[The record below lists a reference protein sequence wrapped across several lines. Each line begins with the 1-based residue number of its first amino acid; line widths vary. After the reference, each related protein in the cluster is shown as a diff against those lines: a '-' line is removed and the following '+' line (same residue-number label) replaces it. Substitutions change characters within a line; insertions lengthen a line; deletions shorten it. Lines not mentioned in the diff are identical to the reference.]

1 MMTAQSPLSS
11 NPLVMARHPPIQ
23 TLLSLPDELFIP
35 ILIHLDIP
43 DLLAVSRTNRRLR
56 RLALDTQLHH
66 LRLNVYIPLRLITY
80 LSLRPTEHDLLTRHI
95 LRSPLRLAH
104 RFHAAANGLRLAFAQ
119 NSLRRKLALRPQL
132 NELIQRGVYPATDAR
147 VSPVLAMRCK
157 ALEREKVRNLLEQEL
172 KDRIWERIRGVM
184 GRREKDMQESVR
196 VLVRRYSQRRRDD
209 NIGANIFDKHRREV
223 REAPTRA
230 KVYRLR
236 LFFER
241 ISRSQQISVAV
252 A

>member
-1 MMTAQSPLSS
+1 MKMMAT
-11 NPLVMARHPPIQ
+11 PLVIAHQTPIQ

-66 LRLNVYIPLRLITY
+66 FRINVYIPSMLITY
-80 LSLRPTEHDLLTRHI
+80 LSLRPTEQDLLTRHI
-95 LRSPLRLAH
+95 LLSPLRLSH
-104 RFHAAANGLRLAFAQ
+104 RFHAAANGAGLAFAR
-119 NSLRRKLALRPQL
+119 NALRRKLARRPQL
-132 NELIQRGVYPATDAR
+132 TELIQRGVYPATDAR

-172 KDRIWERIRGVM
+172 KDRIWERIRRVM
-184 GRREKDMQESVR
+184 MVRREKDKQESVR
-196 VLVRRYSQRRRDD
+196 VLVTRYSRRRDETV
-209 NIGANIFDKHRREV
+209 GGSMFEKHRREV

-230 KVYRLR
+230 KVHRLR
-236 LFFER
+236 SFFER
-241 ISRSQQISVAV
+241 ISRNQRVSVGV

>member
-1 MMTAQSPLSS
+1 MMTAESLATSGALVVARQPPL
-11 NPLVMARHPPIQ
+11 Q

-43 DLLAVSRTNRRLR
+43 DLLAVSRTSRRLR

-66 LRLNVYIPLRLITY
+66 LRLYVYIPSRLVAY
-80 LSLRPTEHDLLTRHI
+80 LSLRPTEQDLLSQHI
-95 LRSPLRLAH
+95 LKSPLRLAH
-104 RFHAAANGLRLAFAQ
+104 RFHAAANGLRLAFAR
-119 NSLRRKLALRPQL
+119 NSLRRKLELRPQL
-132 NELIQRGVYPATDAR
+132 NDLIQRGVYPATDAR

-157 ALEREKVRNLLEQEL
+157 ALEREKIRNLLEQEL
-172 KDRIWERIRGVM
+172 KGRIWDRIRNAM
-184 GRREKDMQESVR
+184 GLREKDKQESVR
-196 VLVRRYSQRRRDD
+196 VLVSRYSQRRREDSSA
-209 NIGANIFDKHRREV
+209 GSAFEKHRRDV

-241 ISRSQQISVAV
+241 ISRSQKVSFAV